1 MGTQVTPVLGA
12 VTPQW
17 PGIHGL
23 SVSDPVFSFYIF
35 WAATRLMIIVDDSE
49 GIAMTL
55 LRKNLLSPAWLGSS
69 RVNITE
75 SQAMREE
82 CGRGKPG
89 DQNAKRA
96 RKNP

>member
-1 MGTQVTPVLGA
+1 MIGGEIEGDKGWKKKVKRADTVLCQGF
-12 VTPQW
+12 
-17 PGIHGL
+17 
-23 SVSDPVFSFYIF
+23 FSFYIF